1 MKTRKYNTVVL
12 ARVIENLGQ
21 CETNEDVVLA
31 MLEEDDVIVSTM
43 TINLQYQIENTSA
56 LQVLGLMPKHHI
68 ENAKLNAAEWGYY
81 IQQDYPG
88 WVVTGHF
95 NK

>member
-1 MKTRKYNTVVL
+1 MREKKYNTVVL

-31 MLEEDDVIVSTM
+31 MLEDDDVIVSTM
-43 TINLQYQIENTSA
+43 TINLQYQLKHTPS
-56 LQVLGLMPKHHI
+56 LQVLGIMPGRKI
-68 ENAKLNAAEWGYY
+68 KDAKLDAAEWGYY

>member
-1 MKTRKYNTVVL
+1 MKIRKYNTVVL

-43 TINLQYQIENTSA
+43 TINLQYEIENNNNLYSQRA
-56 LQVLGLMPKHHI
+56 FREM
-68 ENAKLNAAEWGYY
+68 ENAKLDAAEWGYY
-81 IQQDYPG
+81 IQEEYPG
-88 WVVTGHF
+88 WIVTKHY

>member
-1 MKTRKYNTVVL
+1 MKVKKYNTVVL

-31 MLEEDDVIVSTM
+31 MLEDDDVIVSTM
-43 TINLQYQIENTSA
+43 TINLQYQLEHTPS
-56 LQVLGLMPKHHI
+56 LQVLGIMPERKI
-68 ENAKLNAAEWGYY
+68 KDAKLDAAEWGYY
-81 IQQDYPG
+81 IQEDYPG
-88 WVVTGHF
+88 WVVTGHY